1 MSNNNGKYSIAQLP
15 VTPRYPEQIPNLK
28 QKPVGDLF
36 NSSIGSDSYI
46 PYQLQSQEVSTAFMP
61 KHEIHER
68 VLNSLN
74 TNKPNPL
81 ARYSTPP
88 KYVQG
93 YYDPSFE
100 SVESDRF
107 EFRASVS
114 NAILSSEKD
123 RDKYKFF
130 SNSDSEDDNIEMQ
143 IYDNK
148 SNENNDKNNDGDIE
162 MKKLRDVRYGTVPS
176 SEKSLYPEIYP
187 YILKS
192 SANEGW
198 NMNVPDINKHS
209 RAPAG
214 TSFISNQNQIVNQ
227 LKNIDDTNAYLRVH
241 TSNANND
248 KANVLIDT
256 MNNNSNN
263 NTNAKHSGSSSNS
276 SSPSSSIEQF
286 VYKEPKLQKETFDN
300 PIEKEADYVYLEAL
314 KTRAIAVCRFLNN
327 HESYKPWANN
337 WKLLERN
344 LRRNKLLFER
354 LDDTDADIAYV
365 INKGDEVKFR
375 IRDERRYIP
384 LNIYQYVLYH
394 EMAHMSTTELQH
406 TPKFHELLN
415 LISLAGFEL
424 GFIDLS
430 RTTKDFYMTNNQP
443 ILCRA
448 SLKEEITSGCELMK
462 EIHPESKLY
471 YDSVKNVVNHKY

>member
-1 MSNNNGKYSIAQLP
+1 MSISNNNGKYSIAQLP

-74 TNKPNPL
+74 TNKPHPL

-123 RDKYKFF
+123 SNGYKFF
-130 SNSDSEDDNIEMQ
+130 SNSDSEDDNIEMH
-143 IYDNK
+143 INDDK
-148 SNENNDKNNDGDIE
+148 NENINDE
-162 MKKLRDVRYGTVPS
+162 MRKLQHVRYGTVPS

-198 NMNVPDINKHS
+198 GKHS

-214 TSFISNQNQIVNQ
+214 TSFISKSNQNQIVNQ
-227 LKNIDDTNAYLRVH
+227 LKNIDDTNAYMH
-241 TSNANND
+241 INNNDTAISNNANALIDATMSNNGNTSTND
-248 KANVLIDT
+248 K
-256 MNNNSNN
+256 
-263 NTNAKHSGSSSNS
+263 NTVKP
-276 SSPSSSIEQF
+276 SSPSPSSVEQF
-286 VYKEPKLQKETFDN
+286 VYKEPTLQKETFDN

-327 HESYKPWANN
+327 HESYKPWASN

-344 LRRNKLLFER
+344 LRRNRLLFER

-462 EIHPESKLY
+462 EVHPESKLY
-471 YDSVKNVVNHKY
+471 YDSVKNVVNHRY